1 MILQLIECG
10 LAGCQ
15 LFGIAP
21 LETVAL
27 AVVTVFG
34 MALIFADVFAE
45 VVAAIAAIAVL
56 IPVFAAA
63 GRAAFVVAGALLLCV
78 AVLKFGTDLVAG
90 ASSGVSLSVPLLS
103 LIDTVLSRLGGG
115 GKQGGKPPEQRQRQP
130 GQSPNLFKDD
140 DD

>member
-34 MALIFADVFAE
+34 MALVYADVFAE
-45 VVAAIAAIAVL
+45 VVLAIGAVAVL
-56 IPVFAAA
+56 IPVLAAA
-63 GRAAFVVAGALLLCV
+63 GRAAFVVAGALLV
-78 AVLKFGTDLVAG
+78 GVTTIKFATDLVTG
-90 ASSGVSLSVPLLS
+90 ARSGGLSVPLLS
-103 LIDTVLSRLGGG
+103 LVDTVLSWRRGG
-115 GKQGGKPPEQRQRQP
+115 GKQGGKPPEKRQRQS
-130 GQSPNLFKDD
+130 GNSPNLFKDD

>member
-45 VVAAIAAIAVL
+45 VVAAIAAVAVL

-63 GRAAFVVAGALLLCV
+63 GRAAFVVAGALLLYV
-78 AVLKFGTDLVAG
+78 AVLKFGTDLGGECQQRGVAVG
-90 ASSGVSLSVPLLS
+90 TAPVTG
-103 LIDTVLSRLGGG
+103 
-115 GKQGGKPPEQRQRQP
+115 
-130 GQSPNLFKDD
+130 
-140 DD
+140 